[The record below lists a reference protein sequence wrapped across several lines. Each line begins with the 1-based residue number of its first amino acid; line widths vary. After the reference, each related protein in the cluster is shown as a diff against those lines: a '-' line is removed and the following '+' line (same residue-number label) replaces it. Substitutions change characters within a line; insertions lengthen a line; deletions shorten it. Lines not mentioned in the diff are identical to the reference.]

1 MTIAN
6 QPATGTRQAE
16 PPPRVRRYRSPVPV
30 NEPKARISSAIIYI
44 VVAVLITAVGLLYL
58 IQTNHVAGLGYEMS
72 QLQRERTVL
81 SNRNEQLNYALA
93 GYESLN
99 QIESIAIG
107 QIGMQDADST
117 LFIDVPRPASDQLDV
132 PDVTTSVG
140 PSLLERVWNGLTGS
154 SVAVSANRE
163 AGP

>member
-6 QPATGTRQAE
+6 RPVTEVRQAE
-16 PPPRVRRYRSPVPV
+16 PPPRVRRYRTPEPVK
-30 NEPKARISSAIIYI
+30 EPKGRISSAIIYI

-99 QIESIAIG
+99 QIESVAIG

-117 LFIDVPRPASDQLDV
+117 GFIDVPRPAIDQLA
-132 PDVTTSVG
+132 PPQETANAG
-140 PSLLERVWNGLTGS
+140 ASLFERVWNGLTGS
-154 SVAVSANRE
+154 SVAVSANQ
-163 AGP
+163 